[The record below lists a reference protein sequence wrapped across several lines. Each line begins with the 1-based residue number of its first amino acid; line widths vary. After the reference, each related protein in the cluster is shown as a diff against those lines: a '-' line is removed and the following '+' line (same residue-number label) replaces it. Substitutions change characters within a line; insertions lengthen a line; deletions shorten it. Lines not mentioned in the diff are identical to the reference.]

1 MDKKPTSGEKGT
13 TKELDLS
20 EVKQLL
26 AKEEADIKR
35 KKTLNQLDKD
45 NKKEVEYLNKQQ
57 QQSYP
62 LNLQT

>member
-20 EVKQLL
+20 ELKQLL

-35 KKTLNQLDKD
+35 KKR
-45 NKKEVEYLNKQQ
+45 
-57 QQSYP
+57 
-62 LNLQT
+62 